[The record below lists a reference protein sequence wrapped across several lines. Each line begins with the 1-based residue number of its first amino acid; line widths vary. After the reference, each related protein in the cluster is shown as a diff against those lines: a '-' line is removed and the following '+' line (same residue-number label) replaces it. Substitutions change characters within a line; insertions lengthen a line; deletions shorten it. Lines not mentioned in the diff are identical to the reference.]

1 MLPGGRVAEHEA
13 LSTRPAG
20 VLQGWDAGLA
30 TGGCVR
36 EGVSGEAGE
45 VAGPDWE
52 VLMSLLEPGFSP
64 KLWEGSQQGHVDLY
78 FL

>member
-20 VLQGWDAGLA
+20 VLRGWDAGLA
-30 TGGCVR
+30 TGGCAR

-45 VAGPDWE
+45 AAGPDWK
-52 VLMSLLEPGFSP
+52 VLMSLLEPGLSP
-64 KLWEGSQQGHVDLY
+64 EPWAGSQQGRVDLY
-78 FL
+78 RL